1 MTKDEGR
8 TTVDDRRLAGG
19 DLSSSVVRLS
29 SQGNAP
35 SSAAADRQAFFIL
48 KKLSAAVRKFDMIRE
63 GDRIAVAVSGG
74 KDSLGLLRL
83 LQVYRRSAGVRFELA
98 AMHVLG
104 DATGVIALH
113 PPLGAWLAEQEVPQ
127 RIVLPALA
135 ADDEPP
141 LTCQRCTWLRRKA
154 LFQAADALG
163 CNVVA
168 FAHHADDA
176 AQTTLLNLLYGG
188 AVRTLAP
195 CADYFEGR
203 FRLIRPLIYVPE
215 TDLTRFA
222 RASGFPPAPPACPRS
237 DNSRRRRVAEM
248 LKLLGR
254 DYLTQARTNLI
265 RAGLR
270 DGRTVDEG
278 RMTKDEGS

>member
-1 MTKDEGR
+1 MTNDEGR
-8 TTVDDRRLAGG
+8 TAMDDGRLVGA
-19 DLSSSVVRLS
+19 LSSTVFRLP
-29 SQGNAP
+29 SQDHAP
-35 SSAAADRQAFFIL
+35 SSTTADRQAFFIL
-48 KKLSAAVRKFDMIRE
+48 KKLGAAVREFDMIRE
-63 GDRIAVAVSGG
+63 DDRVAVAVSGG

-83 LQVYRRSAGVRFELA
+83 LQAYRRSAGMHFELA

-104 DATGVIALH
+104 DATGVIKLH
-113 PPLGAWLAEQEVPQ
+113 PPLDAWLAAQDVPC
-127 RIVLPALA
+127 RVVVPDLA
-135 ADDEPP
+135 ADDMPP

-154 LFQAADALG
+154 LFQAADDLG

-188 AVRTLAP
+188 DVRTLAP
-195 CADYFEGR
+195 CADYFDGR

-222 RASGFPPAPPACPRS
+222 RASSFPPPPPACPRS

-254 DYLTQARTNLI
+254 D
-265 RAGLR
+265 
-270 DGRTVDEG
+270 
-278 RMTKDEGS
+278 

>member
-1 MTKDEGR
+1 MTNDEGQA
-8 TTVDDRRLAGG
+8 TVNERRSVGAE
-19 DLSSSVVRLS
+19 LSSSVPQGGFALVRHS
-29 SQGNAP
+29 SPDNTP
-35 SSAAADRQAFFIL
+35 PSAAADRQAFFIL
-48 KKLSAAVRKFDMIRE
+48 KKLGAAVREFDMIRD

-83 LQVYRRSAGVRFELA
+83 LQAYRRSAGVRFELA
-98 AMHVLG
+98 AIHVLG

-113 PPLGAWLAEQEVPQ
+113 PPLGEWLAAQDVPH
-127 RIVLPALA
+127 RVVMPDLA
-135 ADDEPP
+135 ADDAPP

-188 AVRTLAP
+188 DVRTLAP
-195 CADYFEGR
+195 CADYFDGR

-215 TDLTRFA
+215 SDLKRFA
-222 RASGFPPAPPACPRS
+222 RASGFPPPPPACPRS

-248 LKLLGR
+248 LKVLGR
-254 DYLTQARTNLI
+254 DYLTQARPNLI

-270 DGRTVDEG
+270 AGR
-278 RMTKDEGS
+278 